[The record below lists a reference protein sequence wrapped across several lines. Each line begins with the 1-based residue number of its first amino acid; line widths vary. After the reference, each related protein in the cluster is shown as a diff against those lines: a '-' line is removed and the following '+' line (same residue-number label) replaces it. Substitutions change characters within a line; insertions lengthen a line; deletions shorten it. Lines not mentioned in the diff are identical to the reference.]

1 MFEWSI
7 DWLISKNG
15 QLTGKF
21 ISQVKVAKSQPYSQG
36 TLGAWSVPEEDGV
49 GEVTAGDGQVAP
61 EPRALLLVAHD
72 DADDLGEAVAGG
84 AHL

>member
-21 ISQVKVAKSQPYSQG
+21 ISQVKVAKSQPYFPPPPCTEPLSDLQLDYKMKNRRVRKMLSQWQLKLVYLNWWASLKE
-36 TLGAWSVPEEDGV
+36 TL
-49 GEVTAGDGQVAP
+49 
-61 EPRALLLVAHD
+61 
-72 DADDLGEAVAGG
+72 
-84 AHL
+84 

>member
-21 ISQVKVAKSQPYSQG
+21 ISQVKVAKSQPYLRA
-36 TLGAWSVPEEDGV
+36 TDGLRRRPT
-49 GEVTAGDGQVAP
+49 TAVETHSMTQYLYQLIFNCGRLTPDL
-61 EPRALLLVAHD
+61 PRWGVL
-72 DADDLGEAVAGG
+72 
-84 AHL
+84 

>member
-21 ISQVKVAKSQPYSQG
+21 ISQVKVAKSQPYLWLQTQPASLQN
-36 TLGAWSVPEEDGV
+36 S
-49 GEVTAGDGQVAP
+49 
-61 EPRALLLVAHD
+61 LLSLSYNKKGGGSENYPYLVK
-72 DADDLGEAVAGG
+72 
-84 AHL
+84 

>member
-21 ISQVKVAKSQPYSQG
+21 ISQVKVAKSQPY
-36 TLGAWSVPEEDGV
+36 L
-49 GEVTAGDGQVAP
+49 
-61 EPRALLLVAHD
+61 
-72 DADDLGEAVAGG
+72 EAS
-84 AHL
+84 LSPNSTEM

>member
-21 ISQVKVAKSQPYSQG
+21 ISQVKVAKSQPYAG
-36 TLGAWSVPEEDGV
+36 RWHGEERVYPCEPAGMLGGRWV
-49 GEVTAGDGQVAP
+49 GI
-61 EPRALLLVAHD
+61 PREWLEGHYM
-72 DADDLGEAVAGG
+72 AVWCQYLISG
-84 AHL
+84 A